1 MGKLKEKDAS
11 CRDDDDNKY
20 PYGMYKDIE
29 NSGKC
34 VRKCVRGPGLGVLD
48 SLVGVDYNCEEKK
61 CYCLYE
67 GDALE
72 NRNDNKDD
80 WDKVDEDEDGD
91 GKVKKTKDKDD
102 FICIKLDEVKTAKT
116 FFSGDVEES
125 GTLRQYS

>member
-48 SLVGVDYNCEEKK
+48 SLVGVITT
-61 CYCLYE
+61 
-67 GDALE
+67 ARR
-72 NRNDNKDD
+72 RNATVSTRGMRLRIGTTTKTTGT
-80 WDKVDEDEDGD
+80 KLTKMRTATERSRRQR
-91 GKVKKTKDKDD
+91 VKMTSPASSLTKS
-102 FICIKLDEVKTAKT
+102 KLPKLSFLAISKRVAP
-116 FFSGDVEES
+116 
-125 GTLRQYS
+125 